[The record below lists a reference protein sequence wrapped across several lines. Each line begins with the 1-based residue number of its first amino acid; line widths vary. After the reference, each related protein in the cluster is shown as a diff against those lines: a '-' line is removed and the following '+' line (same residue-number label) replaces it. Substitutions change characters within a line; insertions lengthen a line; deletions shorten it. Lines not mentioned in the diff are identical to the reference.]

1 MRRARADIKRRRRTI
16 GNFLFLGPS
25 GVGKTET
32 AKQLARVYFGSDQK
46 IIRLDMGEYQTLE
59 SIDKLIGT
67 HQAPGYLPSAVRDDP
82 FSLVL
87 LDEIEK
93 AHPNII
99 NLF

>member
-67 HQAPGYLPSAVRDDP
+67 HQRRVIFPALSEMIHFLWFY
-82 FSLVL
+82 
-87 LDEIEK
+87 
-93 AHPNII
+93 
-99 NLF
+99 